1 MCHVFLGWKRLERRH
16 GNQWGQR
23 KSLPML
29 LTGKNYSLKMNIHEL
44 PVADPGEW
52 PGGGGVG
59 PPSLIFR
66 PKWGP
71 KGRKNSPPPSHPHL
85 KVWIRHWSDRRCGI
99 AVQQFCN
106 SNKKNNKKINR
117 RKSSESS
124 LVKRNK
130 STYRHSS
137 VGIFLIEHQIMNS
150 LLLDLKITFL

>member
-1 MCHVFLGWKRLERRH
+1 
-16 GNQWGQR
+16 
-23 KSLPML
+23 ML

-52 PGGGGVG
+52 PGGGGLG
-59 PPSLIFR
+59 
-66 PKWGP
+66 
-71 KGRKNSPPPSHPHL
+71 PPPSFFDQNEARRAEKIPPAPPHPHL